1 MAKNSSKLAGKIF
14 PDAFKRADEIKQL
27 PLAQLDQSIKELVK
41 LGECVEILSGFA
53 FKSDLFNTEK
63 NGMPLIRI
71 RDVVPAKTETY
82 YSGDYL
88 DDYLINNDD
97 LLIGMDGDFNREKWQ
112 GGKALL
118 NQRVCK
124 ISAVPSILNQ
134 DYLYHFLPKALL
146 KIHSETPAVTV
157 KHLSVKTIKE
167 IEIPIPPL
175 AEQKRLAAILDKADA
190 IRRKRQQAIELADE
204 FLRSVFLD
212 MFGDPVTNP
221 KGWILEPLGQ
231 WLEKIDSGWSP
242 ICMDRSATQDEWGIL
257 KLGAITQCKYDD
269 SQNKALPPK
278 NQPRLE
284 LEVKT
289 GDLLFSRKNTYD
301 LVAAVAYV
309 HETKSKLMLPDLIFR
324 LCISPY
330 SQINSKF
337 LWQLLI
343 QTNQRKEIQKLAGGA
358 AGSMPNISKKKLETV
373 NLIKPPLK
381 LQEKFAEIVEFVEAQ
396 KNRLQAHLTE
406 ANTLFASLQQRAFA
420 GEL

>member
-167 IEIPIPPL
+167 IEIPLPPL
-175 AEQKRLAAILDKADA
+175 AEQKRIAAILDKADA
-190 IRRKRQQAIELADE
+190 IRRKRQQAIELADK

-221 KGWILEPLGQ
+221 KDFPVGTIRDLVDSVNYGTSSKASEIDGEYPILRMGNITYNGDWDFTSLKYID
-231 WLEKIDSGWSP
+231 LAEKEK
-242 ICMDRSATQDEWGIL
+242 A
-257 KLGAITQCKYDD
+257 KYLV
-269 SQNKALPPK
+269 SK
-278 NQPRLE
+278 
-284 LEVKT
+284 
-289 GDLLFSRKNTYD
+289 GDLLFNRTNSKELVGKTAVYEEDKPMAIAGYLIRVRPNSDGNNHYISGYLNSMHGKETLMAMCKNIVGMANINAQELQDIKILIPPKKYQD
-301 LVAAVAYV
+301 QYANIVIA
-309 HETKSKLMLPDLIFR
+309 TKSKV
-324 LCISPY
+324 
-330 SQINSKF
+330 
-337 LWQLLI
+337 
-343 QTNQRKEIQKLAGGA
+343 
-358 AGSMPNISKKKLETV
+358 KKLKQA
-373 NLIKPPLK
+373 L
-381 LQEKFAEIVEFVEAQ
+381 AEADI
-396 KNRLQAHLTE
+396 
-406 ANTLFASLQQRAFA
+406 LFKALSQRAFA

>member
-14 PDAFKRADEIKQL
+14 PDAFNRADEIKQL

-124 ISAVPSILNQ
+124 ISAVPSILDQ

-167 IEIPIPPL
+167 IEIPLPPL
-175 AEQKRLAAILDKADA
+175 AEQKRIAAILDKADA

-221 KGWILEPLGQ
+221 KGWDIVEIDQVCLDIVDCVNRTAPTVDYETPYKMIRTTNVRNYRINLEDTRNVEYPVYEKWTRRLTPSIGDIIFTREAPAGEAGIIETNDLVFLGQ
-231 WLEKIDSGWSP
+231 RTMHFRPNPEHTTSIFLLYELMSENLKKQISTLSSGSTVTHLSVPACKKFKIRKPPIELQREFAKRVEKVE
-242 ICMDRSATQDEWGIL
+242 AL
-257 KLGAITQCKYDD
+257 KAKLKA
-269 SQNKALPPK
+269 SQLQAEEQFKAL
-278 NQPRLE
+278 
-284 LEVKT
+284 
-289 GDLLFSRKNTYD
+289 S
-301 LVAAVAYV
+301 
-309 HETKSKLMLPDLIFR
+309 
-324 LCISPY
+324 
-330 SQINSKF
+330 
-337 LWQLLI
+337 
-343 QTNQRKEIQKLAGGA
+343 
-358 AGSMPNISKKKLETV
+358 
-373 NLIKPPLK
+373 
-381 LQEKFAEIVEFVEAQ
+381 
-396 KNRLQAHLTE
+396 
-406 ANTLFASLQQRAFA
+406 QRAFA

>member
-190 IRRKRQQAIELADE
+190 IRRKRQQAIELADK

-221 KGWILEPLGQ
+221 KGWDEQELSEIALVQSGVTKGRKLEDKKTVSVPYMRVANVQDGYLNLDDIQ
-231 WLEKIDSGWSP
+231 EIEVLETDI
-242 ICMDRSATQDEWGIL
+242 E
-257 KLGAITQCKYDD
+257 KY
-269 SQNKALPPK
+269 
-278 NQPRLE
+278 RLH
-284 LEVKT
+284 K
-289 GDLLFSRKNTYD
+289 GDLLLTEGGDPDKLGRGSIWQEQIENCIHQNHIFCVRPNKDIVLPIFLSAQIGSSRGKRYFLQVGKQTTGIATINKTVLCKYPA
-301 LVAAVAYV
+301 LMPPIELQREFAKRVEKV
-309 HETKSKLMLPDLIFR
+309 ETLKAKLKA
-324 LCISPY
+324 
-330 SQINSKF
+330 SQ
-337 LWQLLI
+337 
-343 QTNQRKEIQKLAGGA
+343 
-358 AGSMPNISKKKLETV
+358 
-373 NLIKPPLK
+373 
-381 LQEKFAEIVEFVEAQ
+381 
-396 KNRLQAHLTE
+396 LQAEEQFKAL
-406 ANTLFASLQQRAFA
+406 SQRAFA